1 MSNPTP
7 GSGGHDQ
14 PSTTIGVGG
23 QTSGQQGASPT
34 HETQQE
40 TGGNGGAG
48 LTRNQAGPDVNAP
61 NSAPGQVAPPTAAP
75 DGAPVVGGNPREPAD
90 SAMTHAN
97 PGAQDTRSGQAGVR
111 DTGMGA
117 PETGGNQDQ
126 GDLPPP
132 RS

>member
-1 MSNPTP
+1 MSIANQND
-7 GSGGHDQ
+7 S
-14 PSTTIGVGG
+14 STTIGIGG
-23 QTSGQQGASPT
+23 VTSGQQGASPS

-61 NSAPGQVAPPTAAP
+61 NGAPGQVPPPTSAP

-97 PGAQDTRSGQAGVR
+97 PGAQDTRPGQAGVR
-111 DTGMGA
+111 AAGLGA
-117 PETGGNQDQ
+117 PETGGNQDA
-126 GDLPPP
+126 GDLPPALP
-132 RS
+132 